1 MGEDNLREDSLD
13 EFDLDLDG
21 DSGDDADDF
30 TDFFDDDGEED
41 AEDVIPKSRV
51 KEIVK
56 KRLARE
62 RNKQKALRDQFKE
75 VYGMDPEEVIE
86 YGRKEAAKYA
96 ALMQGQGPFSS
107 PAGTQRPLGAA
118 EVPPQGAGA
127 APGEDALPQDPV
139 LRKVLELEARQREM
153 EEARQRE
160 REAAEFI
167 QKYPHVKFSDIP
179 PEVLQRR
186 AMGGVTLAE
195 AYKLYMADKEA
206 AEAAKRAAEEAAR
219 NAKARARV
227 GAEGADFSGGSS
239 GGDAEGSLTEE
250 ERTFA
255 KLYGMTPKQYAAYKA
270 KVRRLRE
277 EEGS

>member
-1 MGEDNLREDSLD
+1 MGQDDLREHGLD

-21 DSGDDADDF
+21 GNDDDADLADLF
-30 TDFFDDDGEED
+30 GDDDEEVED
-41 AEDVIPKSRV
+41 AVPKSRV

-75 VYGMDPEEVIE
+75 VYGMDPEDVVE

-96 ALMQGQGPFSS
+96 TLVQEQAPFGAAVGTS
-107 PAGTQRPLGAA
+107 PRGAGTA
-118 EVPPQGAGA
+118 E
-127 APGEDALPQDPV
+127 EEKELPQDPV
-139 LRKVLELEARQREM
+139 IRKILELETRQREM

-160 REAAEFI
+160 KEAAEFI

-195 AYKLYMADKEA
+195 AYKLFVADKEA
-206 AEAAKRAAEEAAR
+206 TEAAKRAAEETAR
-219 NAKARARV
+219 NIKSRAKA

-239 GGDAEGSLTEE
+239 GGDVEGSLTEE
-250 ERTFA
+250 ERAFA
-255 KLYGMTPKQYAAYKA
+255 RMYGMSPKQYTAYKA
-270 KVRRLRE
+270 KVRQLKE
-277 EEGS
+277 EES